1 MSNFLWLVKSKRKTT
16 YMSISTLCPLNHLSI
31 CSFARVD
38 FTIWANS
45 LNKEWKNNNK
55 IVCTVS
61 EFRLLIVDRS
71 RNRNEN
77 AIAYLIEC
85 IKQAIERLQIVQ
97 HIMLNWWLNIFNAT
111 KCYLFIHLTCNNERS
126 KRTKKSLTA
135 QTNRKNTRN
144 LQWIERRHMIL
155 KYCICVGYVGIRVIG
170 CKRFQLTICSLATVY
185 T

>member
-126 KRTKKSLTA
+126 KRTKKITHSPNKSKEYSKSTVNWEEAHDSEILHLRRICWHTS
-135 QTNRKNTRN
+135 NR
-144 LQWIERRHMIL
+144 M
-155 KYCICVGYVGIRVIG
+155 
-170 CKRFQLTICSLATVY
+170 
-185 T
+185 